1 MSAPPIIE
9 ASTIE
14 APPFSS
20 TFHLSIPFF
29 IHEYLTPPPYSAHP
43 PFHSSTCMT
52 VPTNSHNDVALNK
65 SMYSSVTIGHECAAW
80 RGARML

>member
-29 IHEYLTPPPYSAHP
+29 IHEYLTPPPIVLILHFILLHA
-43 PFHSSTCMT
+43 
-52 VPTNSHNDVALNK
+52 
-65 SMYSSVTIGHECAAW
+65 
-80 RGARML
+80 